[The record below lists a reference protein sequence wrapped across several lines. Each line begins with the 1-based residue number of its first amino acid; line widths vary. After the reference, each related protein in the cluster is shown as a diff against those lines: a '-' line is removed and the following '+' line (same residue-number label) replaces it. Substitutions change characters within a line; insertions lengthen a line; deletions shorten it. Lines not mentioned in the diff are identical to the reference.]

1 MQQYIENNDIENKLA
16 VEIRDESLKVDENG
30 TKVNFDT
37 DHEDITINQDIL
49 PVLCKRNT
57 PIKVNSMVASMS
69 VPNDPFGRLYAK
81 SRVMQEEGKKRRKD
95 IAKKVAPK
103 NIVFKTISAKKA
115 SALYNRLFLNADH
128 RKTTLIQDSKEKFH
142 EKKTSGL
149 EITKVRKTALFTR
162 LYEDASLRLHKS
174 KETAFIKTIKQG
186 QGVMSITEARKTALF
201 TRLYEDASLR
211 LRKAEEAAMI
221 KATFTKR
228 IDKVSHEKRSSHGC
242 MEVCIPPGD
251 MSIILSSTPDGLMIE
266 EISNKSVAKNRL
278 HVGDKIIS
286 LDGVD
291 VS

>member
-16 VEIRDESLKVDENG
+16 VEIRDESLKN
-30 TKVNFDT
+30 
-37 DHEDITINQDIL
+37 
-49 PVLCKRNT
+49 RNT
-57 PIKVNSMVASMS
+57 PMKVNSMVASMS

-103 NIVFKTISAKKA
+103 NIVFKTISAKNA

-128 RKTTLIQDSKEKFH
+128 RKTTLIQDSQEKFH

-149 EITKVRKTALFTR
+149 EITKERKTALFTR
-162 LYEDASLRLHKS
+162 LYEDVSLRLHKS

-221 KATFTKR
+221 KATSLFAR
-228 IDKVSHEKRSSHGC
+228 
-242 MEVCIPPGD
+242 
-251 MSIILSSTPDGLMIE
+251 LLLE
-266 EISNKSVAKNRL
+266 ERLRRKGVLTEARQTALFNRL
-278 HVGDKIIS
+278 HENNATTT
-286 LDGVD
+286 
-291 VS
+291 